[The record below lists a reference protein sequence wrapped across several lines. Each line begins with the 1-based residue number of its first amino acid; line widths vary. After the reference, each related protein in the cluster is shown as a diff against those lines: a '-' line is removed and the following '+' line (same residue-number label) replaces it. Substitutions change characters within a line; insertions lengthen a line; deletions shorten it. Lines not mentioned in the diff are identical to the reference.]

1 MAAND
6 IEICNAALS
15 RLGAPAI
22 TSLSDLDKRS
32 QSCALIYPRT
42 RDHLLRSHPW
52 NFALKRVLLLPYAAT
67 VNYGTDE
74 ITVAAA
80 PATGETV
87 IFYST
92 SNGVPKPLYEG
103 VEYYAINVNA
113 TTFKVAS
120 TKALA
125 LLGTAINLV
134 DDVSLTSV
142 YLGNPY
148 AATVNYTSGI
158 ITVAAAPPTGTEI
171 SFFPISDSVQLPLE
185 EGILYYVINIDAT
198 TFKVAST
205 LALALLGTEIT
216 WNAPSLVTSF
226 SYMVPPP
233 FGYSSKFVL
242 PTDYL
247 RVFRLEFSDME
258 YKIEGGYLLCNE
270 SSVRMVYISKVTD
283 VTKFEPMFDHLL
295 GVMLAHELSYS
306 LVQSASLKLAL
317 AQEVQIL
324 LRDVRSADAQEGTP
338 DDFEFNTWVEARY

>member
-52 NFALKRVLLLPYAAT
+52 NFALKRVLLVPYAAT
-67 VNYGTDE
+67 VNYATDE

-80 PATGETV
+80 PSTGTEV
-87 IFYST
+87 VFFS
-92 SNGVPKPLYEG
+92 SVNGVPQPLQVG
-103 VEYYAINVNA
+103 VVYYAINVDA
-113 TTFKVAS
+113 TKFKVA
-120 TKALA
+120 TTAA
-125 LLGTAINLV
+125 NAVLGTAIDLI
-134 DDVSLTSV
+134 DDGVVTAFYYGL
-142 YLGNPY
+142 
-148 AATVNYTSGI
+148 
-158 ITVAAAPPTGTEI
+158 PPAFGF
-171 SFFPISDSVQLPLE
+171 SMKFP
-185 EGILYYVINIDAT
+185 
-198 TFKVAST
+198 
-205 LALALLGTEIT
+205 
-216 WNAPSLVTSF
+216 
-226 SYMVPPP
+226 
-233 FGYSSKFVL
+233 L

-247 RVFRLEFSDME
+247 RVVNLDDSSIK
-258 YKIEGGYLLCNE
+258 YKIEGGYLLCDDA
-270 SSVRMVYISKVTD
+270 SVKMLYIAKITD
-283 VTKFEPMFDHLL
+283 TTKYEPMFDHLL

-338 DDFEFNTWVEARY
+338 DDFEFNTWTEARY